1 MSMCTDLDSQCSFIY
16 SNTLLLG
23 YFVTLFCLTILLQLH
38 CTSCNFKMF
47 EISTSELLVAEIVL
61 LSNLVMTTVRLM
73 RGSATESR

>member
-23 YFVTLFCLTILLQLH
+23 CFVTLFCLTIRLQLY
-38 CTSCNFKMF
+38 TSCKFKMF